1 MIMNNKWLNIK
12 NSRLLMKIIAGIEIA
27 AITVF
32 LGACGNAQNNASDAT
47 NDAVNN
53 TGNVTGEADGNGVV
67 NENDTVNGAENTD
80 QVVDNGEIS
89 EGDSSEGYVPGPVT
103 FTDALGREVTVDSPE
118 RVITLLGSFC
128 DTWYLAGGEVIG
140 TVRDSWTAFDLDLD
154 EAVVNLGSFLS
165 PDIEAIVS
173 ELPDFVIASA
183 NTEAQTELV
192 DTLESAGITVAYFD
206 VSNFDSYLEMLDI
219 CTDITGRKDLYEKNG
234 LNIVDEIEA
243 AKDKIDGSKPTV
255 LFIRAA
261 ASSVK
266 AKGSEGTVGGEI
278 LADLDCINIA
288 DSDDALLDDLSL
300 EAIVLADP
308 EYIFVTTQGEDTEAA
323 IENFENLIA
332 SSSAWASLSAV
343 QNGNYYIIDKALYNS
358 KPNARWGEAYALLA
372 DILYQ

>member
-1 MIMNNKWLNIK
+1 MKNKYFN
-12 NSRLLMKIIAGIEIA
+12 RLLEKFIAGVEIA
-27 AITVF
+27 TITIF
-32 LGACGNAQNNASDAT
+32 LGACGNVQNDVSGVT
-47 NDAVNN
+47 NNSEK
-53 TGNVTGEADGNGVV
+53 TE
-67 NENDTVNGAENTD
+67 
-80 QVVDNGEIS
+80 VDNSVIFEEESSNKDFSQEDCS
-89 EGDSSEGYVPGPVT
+89 EESQENCMPETVT

-140 TVRDSWTAFDLDLD
+140 TVKDSWTAFDLNLD

-343 QNGNYYIIDKALYNS
+343 KNGNYYIIDKALYNS
-358 KPNARWGEAYALLA
+358 KPNARWGEAYELLA